1 MHRYPI
7 WNIRHPGSYESIQD
21 VYLSNRN
28 LTSGQ
33 IDNSTEHLHDPFLMH
48 DMEKGISRIE
58 AAVRGGERITVFG
71 DYDVDGVTSTAL
83 ILDFLD
89 TTAANAHPLL
99 PDRYR
104 DGYGMKTSTVESAIA
119 DGTKLIITADNG
131 ISAFD
136 AIEKAQGVGV
146 DVVVIDHHHPQDR
159 LPVAHAVINPNRTDC
174 EYPFKGLA
182 AVGVAFKAIQA
193 LSERFLQDK
202 ERRSYLNG
210 ILEFVALGTVADMAP
225 MMGENRILTR
235 RGMQVLE
242 KSARPGIRALKAISS
257 TKGKIDSTSIGFFL
271 GPRINSAGRI
281 RSAYVALNLLRA
293 ANPTDATRLA
303 EELNGLNL
311 QRRELQQVGIEDAE
325 RQVVELGLA
334 DQRIV
339 VVKGDD
345 WHLGVIGLI
354 AGRLKERYNQPVIAV
369 SGAKGDT
376 FVGSARSA
384 GGYNIVEGIF
394 RASDHLTEYGGHA
407 DAAGFSLLPQ
417 DFDAFREQ
425 IIADADEHLSDA
437 DLTPCLDLDLTL
449 RPEDIS
455 LKTVEDLEAFAPFG
469 VQNEPPKFAAVQCR
483 LDRID
488 TVGQDAAHLKMQIQ
502 TGKTRC
508 EAIWWR
514 EGELVYELNRG
525 DIVDLAFTL
534 EARTWNNRTNLQMV
548 LQDMKPTA
556 YN

>member
-7 WNIRHPGSYESIQD
+7 WNIKHPGSYESISD

-28 LTSGQ
+28 LTGDQ
-33 IDNSTEHLHDPFLMH
+33 IDNSTTHLHDPYLMH
-48 DMEKGISRIE
+48 DMERGVDRIE
-58 AAVRGGERITVFG
+58 KAIRSGERITVFG

-83 ILDFLD
+83 LLDFLA
-89 TTAANAHPLL
+89 TVSANASPLL

-104 DGYGMKTSTVESAIA
+104 DGYGMKASTVESAIA
-119 DGTKLIITADNG
+119 DGTRLIITADNG

-146 DVVVIDHHHPQDR
+146 DVVVIDHHHPQEK
-159 LPVAHAVINPNRTDC
+159 LPTAHAIINPNRPDC
-174 EYPFKGLA
+174 AYPFKGLA
-182 AVGVAFKAIQA
+182 AVGVAFKVVQA
-193 LSERFLQDK
+193 VSEKFMDGD
-202 ERRSYLNG
+202 ERKRYLNG
-210 ILEFVALGTVADMAP
+210 ILEYVALGTVADMAP

-242 KSARPGIRALKAISS
+242 KSTRPGIRALKAISS

-281 RSAYVALNLLRA
+281 HKADVALDLLRA
-293 ANPTDATRLA
+293 TNPLDAGKLA
-303 EELNGLNL
+303 EELNTLNL
-311 QRRELQQVGIEDAE
+311 QRQELQYDGIEDAE
-325 RQVVELGLA
+325 RQVIEERLA
-334 DQRIV
+334 DHRMIL
-339 VVKGDD
+339 VKGDD

-354 AGRLKERYNQPVIAV
+354 AGRLKERYNQPVVAV

-376 FVGSARSA
+376 LVGSARSA

-394 RASDHLTEYGGHA
+394 RASEHLTEYGGHA
-407 DAAGFSLLPQ
+407 DAAGFSLKPEN
-417 DFDAFREQ
+417 FDAFREQ
-425 IIADADEHLSDA
+425 MVSDAGEHLSDA
-437 DLTPCLDLDLTL
+437 DLTPKLDLDLTL

-455 LKTVEDLEAFAPFG
+455 LATVEALDTFAPFG
-469 VQNEPPKFAAVQCR
+469 QQNEAPKFAAVQCR
-483 LDRID
+483 LDKID

-502 TGKTRC
+502 VGKTRC

-514 EGELVYELNRG
+514 EGELIYELNRG

-534 EARTWNNRTNLQMV
+534 EARTWNGRTSLQMV
-548 LQDMKPTA
+548 LQDMRPTA